1 LEAESR
7 KEQKD
12 QELRKA
18 LTVVIDQE
26 RLPEVA
32 NRFKDIFPALS
43 EIPDDELLT
52 CMSTLYSNQIVST
65 LFLESYRR
73 SLEQK
78 ANAFAPEPMVGGK
91 VNQ

>member
-1 LEAESR
+1 
-7 KEQKD
+7 
-12 QELRKA
+12 
-18 LTVVIDQE
+18 
-26 RLPEVA
+26 
-32 NRFKDIFPALS
+32 
-43 EIPDDELLT
+43 
-52 CMSTLYSNQIVST
+52 MSTLYSNQIVST